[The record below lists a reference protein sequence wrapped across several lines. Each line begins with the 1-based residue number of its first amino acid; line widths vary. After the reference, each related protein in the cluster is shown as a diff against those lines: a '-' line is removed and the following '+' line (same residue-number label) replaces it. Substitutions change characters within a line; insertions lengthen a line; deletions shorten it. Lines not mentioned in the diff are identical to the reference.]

1 MRSIFR
7 LIALFLAAVA
17 VLAVVSSL
25 RRGPE
30 PRADFVSVMPLLISN
45 RIGVDRGVLVG
56 PGKAMVSDIEVNG
69 QNLANV
75 FGTYRLRHGAE
86 RQYLATVI
94 RDPARD
100 TYRLVCFQL
109 AEEIA
114 AGERPCFTASRRSP
128 D

>member
-7 LIALFLAAVA
+7 LIALFLAT
-17 VLAVVSSL
+17 VV
-25 RRGPE
+25 
-30 PRADFVSVMPLLISN
+30 
-45 RIGVDRGVLVG
+45 
-56 PGKAMVSDIEVNG
+56 
-69 QNLANV
+69 
-75 FGTYRLRHGAE
+75 
-86 RQYLATVI
+86 
-94 RDPARD
+94 RDPASD